1 MLNALIEII
10 ELFEWCS
17 DQEVNWEKSA
27 LCGLNI
33 DEDKLLSTSTRLH
46 CKVESLPFLYLGL
59 PLVGYPKKVTFLAAH
74 Y

>member
-46 CKVESLPFLYLGL
+46 CKVELL
-59 PLVGYPKKVTFLAAH
+59 PLSWSSLDWLSQESYFLAAH